1 MIKNDKSSV
10 HEIKIQNISNNVSV
24 LSTEIADE
32 INNYLSTSCI
42 DREELERLSSIAVVR
57 EQQSFSRDNKELIV
71 KALLNSVN
79 PENRHIII
87 SDADITTLP
96 ALTYQI
102 SSNSYAVGRNYKA
115 HDYSTMSIIH
125 ILPSIGEITKDV
137 FENNK
142 TTIQYVFY
150 GSVKLTPNCFPVGQ
164 IMKNVSFNFTNM
176 SKNETVKFVEE
187 NKDVKV
193 FSVPTSNIK
202 IITGSGSSS
211 LAKKIKE
218 IFNVN
223 DN

>member
-10 HEIKIQNISNNVSV
+10 YEIKIQNISNNVSL

-32 INNYLSTSCI
+32 INNYLLTSCI
-42 DREELERLSSIAVVR
+42 DKQELERLSSLAVVR

-71 KALLNSVN
+71 QALLNSVYS
-79 PENRHIII
+79 ENRHMIV

-96 ALTYQI
+96 ELTYQI
-102 SSNSYAVGRNYKA
+102 SSNAYAVGRNYQS

-150 GSVKLTPNCFPVGQ
+150 GSVKLNPNCFPVWQ
-164 IMKNVSFNFTNM
+164 LMKNVSFNFTNM
-176 SKNETVKFVEE
+176 SKNETGKFVEE

-193 FSVPTSNIK
+193 FNVPPSNVK
-202 IITGSGSSS
+202 IITGAGSSS
-211 LAKKIKE
+211 LVKKIKE
-218 IFNVN
+218 IFNLS